1 MNLKEI
7 SNGIFNQFVKNPRRL
22 DLFLLYRNVNRLNE
36 NIERQEQ
43 LDNKQTQDLGL

>member
-22 DLFLLYRNVNRLNE
+22 DLFLLYRNVNRLNK
-36 NIERQEQ
+36 NIEKQAE
-43 LDNKQTQDLGL
+43 LDKQQTQDLGI